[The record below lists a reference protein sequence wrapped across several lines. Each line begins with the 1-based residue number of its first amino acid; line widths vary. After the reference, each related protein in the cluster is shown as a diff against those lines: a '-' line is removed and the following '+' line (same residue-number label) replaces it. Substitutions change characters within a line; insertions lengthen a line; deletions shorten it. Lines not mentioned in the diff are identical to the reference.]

1 MTMPVDCIVEGV
13 PRSPS
18 AASCPQWQE
27 KVRAAAKQ
35 QWSGPLVS
43 TQVIVVITCFSYGAA
58 PVDVDNM
65 AKPIL
70 DALKG
75 VVYYDDRPVRDL
87 VSRHRNCSDNDTYT
101 TNPSA
106 LLLARLANAEAEPFV
121 SIWADDASNWEVNF
135 EPR

>member
-1 MTMPVDCIVEGV
+1 MPDFIVEGV

-18 AASCPQWQE
+18 AASSPRWQE
-27 KVRAAAKQ
+27 DVKAAATQ
-35 QWSGPLVS
+35 QWNLPPVS
-43 TQVIVVITCFSYGAA
+43 TQVIVVITCFSFGPA

-75 VVYYDDRPVRDL
+75 IVYYDDRPVRDL
-87 VSRHRNCSDNDTYT
+87 VSRHRNCSADDTYT

-106 LLLARLANAEAEPFV
+106 LLRARLAIAEDKPFV
-121 SIWADDASNWEVNF
+121 HIWADEAPNWEVHF

>member
-1 MTMPVDCIVEGV
+1 MTMPVECLVEGV

-75 VVYYDDRPVRDL
+75 VLHYDDRPVRDL

-101 TNPSA
+101 TNRLPSCWPG
-106 LLLARLANAEAEPFV
+106 LPMQKQSHSSLSGRMTHQTG
-121 SIWADDASNWEVNF
+121 
-135 EPR
+135 R

>member
-1 MTMPVDCIVEGV
+1 MPVDCIVEGV
-13 PRSPS
+13 PRSPN
-18 AASCPQWQE
+18 AESCRYWQQE
-27 KVRAAAKQ
+27 VRAAANE
-35 QWSGPLVS
+35 QWNGSPVS
-43 TQVIVVITCFSYGAA
+43 TQVIVVITCFSYGS
-58 PVDVDNM
+58 PPLDVDNM

-75 VVYYDDRPVRDL
+75 VVYYDD
-87 VSRHRNCSDNDTYT
+87 TYT

-106 LLLARLANAEAEPFV
+106 RLLARLANAEEEPFV